1 MMIKETY
8 STTIMVSKMVEVF
21 KTNVRHVDQSMML
34 VLKLK
39 NRLPGCYINFD
50 LEDCDNVLRVE
61 GEKFSAEA
69 VIRVLNSCGFKCEV
83 LAY

>member
-1 MMIKETY
+1 MIKEIY
-8 STTIMVSKMVEVF
+8 STTTMISKMVEVF
-21 KTNVRHVDQSMML
+21 KTDVQHVDQSVML
-34 VLKLK
+34 VRKL
-39 NRLPGCYINFD
+39 NDHIPACCINFD

-69 VIRVLNSCGFKCEV
+69 VIRILNSCGFKCEV